1 MHAAVKAVLN
11 VQSPE
16 YVEVNVTV
24 DCVDGSKEEARQ
36 PAAGLSTFLGWIS
49 LPETPNLMQWYVGL
63 PLLGPSSSLRQAMF
77 HMLEYV

>member
-1 MHAAVKAVLN
+1 MHAAVKAILN

-36 PAAGLSTFLGWIS
+36 PAAGLSTFLG
-49 LPETPNLMQWYVGL
+49 
-63 PLLGPSSSLRQAMF
+63 
-77 HMLEYV
+77 